1 MTDQP
6 REQSRSGCG
15 GALAW
20 FVTVGLI
27 RAIGQQLGWSTRAQL
42 IAVVVTLVLVVI
54 VMAARQ
60 QAERP
65 DPDRPHHEGRAQ
77 AKDDPARQELLERLA
92 GDMRQLMLIRAL
104 RDY

>member
-42 IAVVVTLVLVVI
+42 IAVVVTLVLGCDRHGRTPTSRE
-54 VMAARQ
+54 AGP
-60 QAERP
+60 RP
-65 DPDRPHHEGRAQ
+65 PP
-77 AKDDPARQELLERLA
+77 P
-92 GDMRQLMLIRAL
+92 
-104 RDY
+104 